1 MKKFGFFKHNI
12 KLKSFQNKNKAVF
25 DCMVKHGFILP
36 EIRKSL
42 MTLNGIKL
50 DDLANGQ
57 TSIVT
62 ASNTIAGRRRNG
74 VVMERLAIKLD
85 LSVEQLFLENR

>member
-1 MKKFGFFKHNI
+1 MEIFHFLKPNI

-25 DCMVKHGFILP
+25 DCMVEHGFLLA
-36 EIRKSL
+36 EIRGAL
-42 MTLNGIKL
+42 RVANGIKL
-50 DDLANGQ
+50 GDLTNGQ

-74 VVMERLAIKLD
+74 VVMETLAIKLD
-85 LSVEQLFLENR
+85 LSVEQLFSE